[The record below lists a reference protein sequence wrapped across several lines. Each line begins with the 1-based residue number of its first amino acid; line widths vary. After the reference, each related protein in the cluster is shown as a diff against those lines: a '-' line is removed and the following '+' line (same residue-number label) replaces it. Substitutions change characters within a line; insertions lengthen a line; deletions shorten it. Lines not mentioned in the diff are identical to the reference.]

1 MKRFI
6 TLLVALLIA
15 LSFVGCD
22 SANIEVGSK
31 DGVAYF
37 HHSPNAPEIILMEE
51 SETKIEDTAFFGKL
65 IAAIDGKPAAN
76 DFCNCEAIYNV
87 KIDKYTFALHTHGIT
102 ISSPMGHNLRGINI
116 FTVECTEEEMN
127 ELFAIVESAS

>member
-6 TLLVALLIA
+6 TLLLALLIV
-15 LSFVGCD
+15 LSFVGCN

-37 HHSPNAPEIILMEE
+37 HHSQNAPEIILMEE

-65 IAAIDGKPAAN
+65 IAAIDGKTAVN
-76 DFCNCEAIYNV
+76 DLCNCEAIYNV
-87 KIDKYTFALHTHGIT
+87 KIDKYTFALHTR
-102 ISSPMGHNLRGINI
+102 HND
-116 FTVECTEEEMN
+116 
-127 ELFAIVESAS
+127 LFAYGTQPQGHQCFYSGMYGRGNERVVCNC